1 MKLDQ
6 ISYRRI
12 ENCLFFWSSVQIQ
25 SFDDDDAA
33 MRASLGKIAEVL
45 YGKDI
50 FFSSRLLSFSGLYS
64 SVRTM
69 INKTRRVRNCFE
81 TFVSLLRRLRV
92 EGYLSSYTY
101 AKSIP
106 RVKKKRKKSRRRR

>member
-12 ENCLFFWSSVQIQ
+12 ENCPFFWSSVQIQ
-25 SFDDDDAA
+25 SFDDNDAA

-45 YGKDI
+45 YRKDI
-50 FFSSRLLSFSGLYS
+50 FFPSRLLSSSGLYY

-92 EGYLSSYTY
+92 EGYLSSYTH